1 MALIKRS
8 SYSQVV
14 PKGEEYLVEK
24 YFSHIYKNKPD
35 ILDMEDMAVMT
46 GLSKKTFQRIVRNGK
61 IIYFENGRKYY
72 FQKTIFLKFVRSRRF
87 INTWS
92 NSDEFIKIL
101 EDFKTWK
108 NKH

>member
-1 MALIKRS
+1 MKRS

-14 PKGEEYLVEK
+14 PIGEEHLVEA
-24 YFSHIYKNKPD
+24 YFNHIYKDKPD
-35 ILDMEDMAVMT
+35 ILGMEDMAVMT
-46 GLSKKTFQRIVRNGK
+46 GLSKRTFERVTKDGNMQF
-61 IIYFENGRKYY
+61 FENGCKYL
-72 FQKTIFLKFVRSRRF
+72 FSKVNFMKFVRSRRF

-108 NKH
+108 QSR